1 MNRTLTKRL
10 ALDYLKVYRISAL
23 IWNGALLSLIVFYIV
38 WALWADWTLIPA
50 WGAMGLLVVSLVLFV
65 WVIPSVKYARFRYE
79 LFEEELEIQSG
90 IIFITNVLVP
100 MSRVQHV
107 EVESGPLMRRYN
119 LASVSVVTAAT
130 THTIQGLTSD
140 DADGL
145 KRRIGMLARVEESH
159 E

>member
-10 ALDYLKVYRISAL
+10 ALDYRISAL

-65 WVIPSVKYARFRYE
+65 WVMPSVKYARFRYE